1 MNAPAFL
8 RSLNREIRQ
17 QELRRFIRSIAVIE
31 ALLVFVVITYCLLA
45 PAAVSNARIVYA
57 ATGVFAVLCAL
68 LRARAPFA
76 RETRLKLALESALMT
91 AFITVVLWFSGG
103 DASPLLGLYL
113 LPITLTAL
121 ALGRGL
127 ALLQVFLVCAL
138 YFVLTT
144 ATPGAHL
151 SVLGNVG
158 GAIARLTPFLL
169 VAYLTSTLAA
179 DILAARQRIESL
191 AQSDPLTGL
200 LNLRT
205 FKERHAEA
213 HATADAQGQPYSLL
227 MVDMD
232 HLKDINDRHGHE
244 TGNSAIALVANCIRR
259 TVRASDIAARFGGD
273 EFVVVLPGVDARTAW
288 EIAQRLRHLVLNTTL
303 DVGFDIIHSSISIG
317 MASFPS
323 DGRDAIGLLGLADQ
337 RMYRSKQRR
346 RSAGEREREHELDDE
361 QPPARIN

>member
-8 RSLNREIRQ
+8 RSLNHEIRQ

-31 ALLVFVVITYCLLA
+31 GLLVVVVLTYCLLA
-45 PAAVSNARIVYA
+45 PGAVSDPRIVYA
-57 ATGVFAVLCAL
+57 STVLYTVLCVL
-68 LRARAPFA
+68 LRARTVFA
-76 RETRLKLALESALMT
+76 RQTRLKLVIESGLMT

-103 DASPLLGLYL
+103 DSSPLLGLYL

-121 ALGRGL
+121 ALGRGV
-127 ALLQVFLVCAL
+127 ALLQVIAACVL
-138 YFVLTT
+138 YVVL
-144 ATPGAHL
+144 ATVTPDAHV
-151 SVLGNVG
+151 SVLGDFGRAV
-158 GAIARLTPFLL
+158 ARLAPFLL

-179 DILAARQRIESL
+179 DILAARRRIESL

-205 FKERHAEA
+205 FKERHLEA
-213 HATADAQGQPYSLL
+213 HTEADAAGQPYSLL

-232 HLKDINDRHGHE
+232 NLKAINDQHGHE
-244 TGNSAIALVANCIRR
+244 TGNAAIVLVANCIRR
-259 TVRASDIAARFGGD
+259 TVRASDVAARFGGD

-288 EIAQRLRHLVLNTTL
+288 EIAQRLRNLVLNTTL

-317 MASFPS
+317 MASFPA
-323 DGRDAIGLLGLADQ
+323 DGRDAQGLLGLADQ
-337 RMYRSKQRR
+337 RMYRNKERR
-346 RSAGEREREHELDDE
+346 RAADERAREHELEDE